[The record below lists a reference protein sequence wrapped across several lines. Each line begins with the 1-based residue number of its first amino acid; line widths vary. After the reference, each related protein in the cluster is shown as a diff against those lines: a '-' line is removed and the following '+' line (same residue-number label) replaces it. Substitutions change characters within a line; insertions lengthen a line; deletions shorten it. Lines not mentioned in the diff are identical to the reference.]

1 MSIFA
6 ERLQALR
13 TAHGVS
19 QYVLSSL
26 CGLSEHAV
34 RRYERGESVPTLPAA
49 VALADFF
56 NVSLDYLVGR
66 SER

>member
-1 MSIFA
+1 MSIFR
-6 ERLQALR
+6 ERLRSLR

-49 VALADFF
+49 VAIADYLG
-56 NVSLDYLVGR
+56 VSLDYLVGR